1 MSCCFRGEP
10 LGEGVVRR
18 CLSGSSPFI
27 DDWGFGWEMIRR
39 KGGGLGDG
47 SSCGVSKDFSFALD
61 GDVLTDESE
70 FVGEDAIVMRGDIP
84 CLII

>member
-1 MSCCFRGEP
+1 
-10 LGEGVVRR
+10 
-18 CLSGSSPFI
+18 
-27 DDWGFGWEMIRR
+27 MIRR